1 LRYLVLPLS
10 VWRVWCVDCQHH
22 EDKTTAKIPTWNGRF
37 INLTS
42 HTTLVKL
49 VLSSQAIYQLTMLL
63 VPPGVTDN
71 MEKKSRDQFFGWP
84 STKPHRCTCT

>member
-1 LRYLVLPLS
+1 
-10 VWRVWCVDCQHH
+10 VDCQHH
-22 EDKTTAKIPTWNGRF
+22 EDKTAAKIPTWNGRF

-49 VLSSQAIYQLTMLL
+49 VLSSQAIYQLTMLI

-71 MEKKSRDQFFGWP
+71 MEKNREINSLDGQVQSHIGAHVH
-84 STKPHRCTCT
+84 S